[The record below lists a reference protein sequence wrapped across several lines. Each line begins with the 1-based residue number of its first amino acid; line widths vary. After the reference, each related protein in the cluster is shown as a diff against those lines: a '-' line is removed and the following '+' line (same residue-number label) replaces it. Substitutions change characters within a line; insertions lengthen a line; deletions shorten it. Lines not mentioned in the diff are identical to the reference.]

1 MEKEMKAPVSAKPLS
16 ERLLFSNTD
25 LRKLIVPLVIE
36 QLLGVTIG
44 MADTMMVA
52 AVGEASVSGIS
63 LVDQLNILLIQVF
76 GAMATG
82 GAVVAS
88 QYLGRKDSENASG
101 AAKQLIYACFFIA
114 AFMSAFAISLN
125 GILLRWIYGA
135 VDADV
140 MEAAKTYFWL
150 SALSYPMLGVYNA
163 GASLFR
169 AMSDSKLSMKV
180 SVCMN
185 LINVCGNALLIYVF
199 KMGVAGA
206 AIASLVSRSV
216 GAVVMLLR
224 LRRDKNLIVV
234 KKLFRYKPDFAM
246 IRRILHIGVPN
257 GLENGSFQIGKV
269 LVASLISGFGTYQ
282 ITANAIG
289 NNIAYFETIPGMA
302 IGMSM
307 ITVIGRCVGA
317 GDYEQARYFAKK
329 LMKIAYIAMASL
341 CVVIGLLSYPITLLY
356 QPSAETLKEAVWLG
370 VYHSIC
376 GAIIWP
382 AAFAL
387 PNILRAS
394 NDVRFTM
401 LSSLI
406 SMWVCRIAASYVLA
420 LWLNMQIKGVWI
432 AMTMDWVV
440 RAAIFI
446 WRYKSGKWEKH
457 SVLE

>member
-1 MEKEMKAPVSAKPLS
+1 MEKAVMNEKSVR
-16 ERLLFSNTD
+16 ERLLFSNSD
-25 LRKLIVPLVIE
+25 LKKLIVPLVIE
-36 QLLGVTIG
+36 QVLGVTIG

-52 AVGEASVSGIS
+52 GVGEASVSGIS

-88 QYLGRKDSENASG
+88 QYLGRKDRENASG
-101 AAKQLIYACFFIA
+101 AAKQLVYACFFIA

-125 GILLRWIYGA
+125 GVLLRWIYGA
-135 VDADV
+135 VDPDV

-180 SVCMN
+180 SIVMN
-185 LINVCGNALLIYVF
+185 CINVGGNALLIYVF
-199 KMGVAGA
+199 RMGVAGA
-206 AIASLVSRSV
+206 AIASLVSRTV
-216 GAVVMLLR
+216 GAVVMMVR
-224 LRRDKNLIVV
+224 LCNKKNLITVEHF
-234 KKLFRYKPDFAM
+234 FRYRPDFAM
-246 IRRILHIGVPN
+246 IKRILHIGVPN

-289 NNIAYFETIPGMA
+289 NNLATFETIPGSA
-302 IGMSM
+302 IGMAM

-317 GDYEQARYFAKK
+317 GDYEQARYYAKK

-341 CVVIGLLSYPITLLY
+341 CVVIGALSYPIALLY
-356 QPSAETLKEAVWLG
+356 QPSQETLREAVWLG
-370 VYHSIC
+370 IYHSVC
-376 GAIIWP
+376 GAVIWP

-387 PNILRAS
+387 PNILRAAG
-394 NDVRFTM
+394 DVRFTM
-401 LSSLI
+401 LTSLI

-420 LWLNMQIKGVWI
+420 LWLNLQIRGVWI
-432 AMTMDWVV
+432 AMTMDWLV
-440 RAAIFI
+440 RAVIFFG
-446 WRYKSGKWEKH
+446 RYRSGKWEKNK
-457 SVLE
+457 VLE